1 MKTLNIIFLFIFIQ
15 TYCAHAQSKTI
26 TPDMQQ
32 TKQWSVHN
40 RNATYEKE
48 GLMLNAQPGDGVAKL
63 KGLNFK
69 NGTIEID
76 IKGKNAPGQSFVG
89 VAFHGADDDTYDAV
103 YFRPFNFKNPERNG
117 HSVQYISHPEYTW
130 SKLRKAHPEKYEN
143 PVSPVPNPD
152 NWFHA
157 TIVVAYPS
165 VKVYVNHADTP
176 SLEIEQ
182 LSARQEGWIGL
193 WVGNNSEGVFKNLK
207 VISEK

>member
-1 MKTLNIIFLFIFIQ
+1 MKTLNIIFLLILVQI
-15 TYCAHAQSKTI
+15 YYVHAQSKT
-26 TPDMQQ
+26 TSPDMQDA
-32 TKQWSVHN
+32 KQWSVHN

-48 GLMLNAQPGDGVAKL
+48 TIMLDAQPGDGVAKL
-63 KGLNFK
+63 KGLSFK
-69 NGTIEID
+69 NGTIEVD

-103 YFRPFNFKNPERNG
+103 YFRPFNFKNSERNG
-117 HSVQYISHPEYTW
+117 HSVQYISHPAYTW

-152 NWFHA
+152 EWFHA

-182 LSARQEGWIGL
+182 LSARQEGWVGL
-193 WVGNNSEGVFKNLK
+193 WTGNNSEGGFKNLK
-207 VISEK
+207 IISEK